1 MQYADIPQGRPSA
14 AAPWGKG
21 SAGSFVW
28 GPTSDH
34 EYIGRQL
41 LLNGVGLMSFWLH
54 DEMVSIDLL
63 ESLPHV
69 DKDALGVVGCSGG
82 GTQSSCK
89 TRSDSLHLVA
99 LAVSVT

>member
-1 MQYADIPQGRPSA
+1 
-14 AAPWGKG
+14 
-21 SAGSFVW
+21 
-28 GPTSDH
+28 
-34 EYIGRQL
+34 
-41 LLNGVGLMSFWLH
+41 MSFWLH
-54 DEMVSIDLL
+54 DEMISIDLL